1 MLLEILE
8 PLRDGITVLRDL
20 IDSEE
25 DRQKQHNA
33 HHDGEQ
39 QWSERWGR
47 FPESRSEAHIER
59 PRCNRNDDSPA
70 YRCQK
75 IAGKPESQQS

>member
-39 QWSERWGR
+39 QWTERRGR
-47 FPESRSEAHIER
+47 FPESRSEAT
-59 PRCNRNDDSPA
+59 
-70 YRCQK
+70 
-75 IAGKPESQQS
+75 